1 MELILLWSVMTVS
14 WKEDGRFPIN
24 VVIDVIQTV
33 QYKVIFAKLADDT
46 AMYCTKLSNM
56 HEITAGVKSK
66 S

>member
-1 MELILLWSVMTVS
+1 MVNHDCFMKRRWT
-14 WKEDGRFPIN
+14 FPIN
-24 VVIDVIQTV
+24 VVIDVIRTV

-46 AMYCTKLSNM
+46 AMYRTKLSNM